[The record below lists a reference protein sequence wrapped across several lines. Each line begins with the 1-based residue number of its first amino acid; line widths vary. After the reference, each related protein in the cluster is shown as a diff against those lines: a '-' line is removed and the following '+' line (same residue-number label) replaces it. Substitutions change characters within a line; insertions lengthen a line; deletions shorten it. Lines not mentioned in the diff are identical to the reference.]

1 MLSVKYKG
9 NFNKAERFFNRM
21 LRRDYLNVL
30 AKYGELGV
38 RMLAQATPVDTGKT
52 ANSWNYEIEENRNGH
67 VVLAFTNS
75 NTNQGVNIVLLLMY
89 GHGTKEG
96 AYIEGEDFVNPAI
109 RPVFQ
114 DMIRNLWKEVTR

>member
-1 MLSVKYKG
+1 MITVRHKG
-9 NFNKAERFFNRM
+9 GFSHAERFFNRM

-38 RMLAQATPVDTGKT
+38 RMLSQATPVDTGKT
-52 ANSWNYEIEENRNGH
+52 AASWNYEIEEDHKGH
-67 VVLAFTNS
+67 IVLAFTNS
-75 NTNQGVNIVLLLMY
+75 NANEGVNIVLLLMY
-89 GHGTKEG
+89 GHGAQQG

-114 DMIRNLWKEVTR
+114 DMIKNLWKEVTR